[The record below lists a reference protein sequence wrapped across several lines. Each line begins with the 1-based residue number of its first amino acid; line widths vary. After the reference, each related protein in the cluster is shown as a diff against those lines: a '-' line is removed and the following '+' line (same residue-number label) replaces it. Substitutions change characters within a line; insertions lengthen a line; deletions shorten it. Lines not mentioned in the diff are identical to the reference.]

1 MKTETLS
8 FVWILLEDYTESRG
22 SGLHRTSVPH
32 MAANQLDRPQALQ
45 NRKLWLCRSGPESG
59 EGLGS
64 QIAPT
69 NSITTYKQESPRLI
83 LQVWTPKESFLIF
96 IGRDGTGTS
105 QASWQKSCS
114 RQHFVVP
121 TVLIDSLLDDECDL
135 LLVWLYR
142 KYSAVIGN

>member
-1 MKTETLS
+1 MRISKNKFCLQDSCIVLLCEPGL
-8 FVWILLEDYTESRG
+8 FILVY
-22 SGLHRTSVPH
+22 H
-32 MAANQLDRPQALQ
+32 
-45 NRKLWLCRSGPESG
+45 
-59 EGLGS
+59 
-64 QIAPT
+64 
-69 NSITTYKQESPRLI
+69 PRLI
-83 LQVWTPKESFLIF
+83 LQVTTPEVSALIF

-114 RQHFVVP
+114 RQDFVVP